1 MTLVGVF
8 LTALVMA
15 REWERGTLESLFV
28 TPVRPIELIVSK
40 IIPYFLVASL
50 GFLLCVSIAVLG
62 YDVPLK
68 GSWAVLAISSAEYI
82 IVAVCLGLTISS
94 IVKKQFLA
102 CQMALFISLLPTV
115 MLSGFIFDLHSV
127 PYIIRIVGHII
138 PATYY
143 MELVKTSF
151 LQVITGHLLF
161 EMAPFLPGMPRYFF
175 IIPSVGAKRLS

>member
-1 MTLVGVF
+1 M
-8 LTALVMA
+8 
-15 REWERGTLESLFV
+15 

-94 IVKKQFLA
+94 IVKSNFSRARWHFLSA
-102 CQMALFISLLPTV
+102 YCLPLCLADLYLTCTVFPILFVL
-115 MLSGFIFDLHSV
+115 
-127 PYIIRIVGHII
+127 
-138 PATYY
+138 
-143 MELVKTSF
+143 
-151 LQVITGHLLF
+151 
-161 EMAPFLPGMPRYFF
+161 
-175 IIPSVGAKRLS
+175 